1 MNQELLSK
9 RIISQVEGEDRQE
22 PTSGSPKAAAEGNPI
37 SRLLDFISG
46 AFTPILPAMI
56 GAGMIKAVIYVLM
69 SFGFLLSD
77 PQMYTIL
84 LAISDGIFYFLPI
97 FVAASAARRLG
108 SNVFVAAA
116 VGASVFHPQLTALL
130 QSGEEVR
137 FAGLSVIEPQAA
149 SSIILI
155 LVVVW
160 MASYLEKWL
169 DRYIPCWLKL
179 MAVPTLT
186 LVITIS
192 LMMFVFGPLW
202 TYLGQHISDGF
213 GWLFDNAGVLAG
225 LLLGGIMSVLIIAGM
240 QYIMMPIMV
249 SSLAAL
255 GYDQIFPV
263 VVAAAL
269 AQAGAAFGVL
279 FKSKNGKVKT
289 LAFWTGLL
297 ALLGVT
303 EPAMYGINMRF
314 KKPFAAVLIGGALGG
329 AFMILF
335 ETKSIAIG
343 GVSGLPSLGLILGST
358 WVYAIWGMLISFVSA
373 GVITYFMGFVDKN
386 INS

>member
-9 RIISQVEGEDRQE
+9 E
-22 PTSGSPKAAAEGNPI
+22 TPKATIGGNTI
-37 SRLLDFISG
+37 SRLFDFISG
-46 AFTPILPAMI
+46 VFTPILPAMI

-77 PQMYTIL
+77 PPMYTIL
-84 LAISDGIFYFLPI
+84 LAVSDGLFYFLPI

-116 VGASVFHPQLTALL
+116 IGASVFHPQLTALL
-130 QSGEEVR
+130 QSGEEIR
-137 FAGLSVIEPQAA
+137 FAGLSVIEPQAT

-160 MASYLEKWL
+160 MASYVEKWL

-192 LMMFVFGPLW
+192 LMMFAFGPLW
-202 TYLGQHISDGF
+202 NYLGEYLSDGF
-213 GWLFDNAGVLAG
+213 GWLFDNTGVLAG
-225 LLLGGIMSVLIIAGM
+225 LLLGGTMAVLIIAGM
-240 QYIMMPIMV
+240 QYIMIPIMV

-263 VVAAAL
+263 VLAATL

-303 EPAMYGINMRF
+303 EPAMYGVAMRF
-314 KKPFAAVLIGGALGG
+314 KKPFVAVLVGGALGG
-329 AFMILF
+329 AFMVLF
-335 ETKSIAIG
+335 ETKSMAVG
-343 GVSGLPSLGLILGST
+343 GITGLLSLGIIVGPTL
-358 WVYAIWGMLISFVSA
+358 VYAIWGMLISFVSA
-373 GVITYFMGFVDKN
+373 GVITYFIGFKDVKEEPHE
-386 INS
+386 SVYKKML